1 MANEVYR
8 NGRIVLELPTGL
20 FWGFFLAAL
29 IGAYFPVYVGEVLA
43 ERLAGR
49 GDLAWYMLKASG
61 WAVWGLLW
69 VPVMHVLGTV
79 VHGKQQELRSRPGRT
94 ALLLASLVA
103 FPFAFFAARYLFGRF
118 F

>member
-8 NGRIVLELPTGL
+8 NGRIVLELPTGI

-29 IGAYFPVYVGEVLA
+29 MGSYLPVYVGEVVAEHLA
-43 ERLAGR
+43 SR

-61 WAVWGLLW
+61 WAGWGLLW

-79 VHGKQQELRSRPGRT
+79 VHGKQQEFRSRPGRT

-103 FPFAFFAARYLFGRF
+103 APFAFFAVRYLFGRLF
-118 F
+118 